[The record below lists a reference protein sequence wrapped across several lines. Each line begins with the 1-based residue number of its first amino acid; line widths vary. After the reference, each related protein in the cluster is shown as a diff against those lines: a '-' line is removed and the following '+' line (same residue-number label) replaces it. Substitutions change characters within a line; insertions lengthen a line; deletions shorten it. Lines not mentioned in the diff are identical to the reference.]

1 MEKYLCD
8 KFQLTETGAKGL
20 AKAVYSSF
28 SYYAV
33 YMLPIMLIMFFLQSV
48 MNGTTLGI
56 STSVVAIILIAT
68 VLYVVTSINYETT
81 YNETYKESAN
91 LRIEIAD
98 LLKEFPLA
106 YFSKHDIS
114 DLSQTIMSDVA
125 SIEHALSHAI
135 GSFIGFI
142 GFFIVI
148 SIMMLVGDYQ
158 LGLCVIIPLFLS
170 GGILYVTKKR
180 QIQVRGIHYKKLR
193 DISENFQSAIEM
205 SQEIKSYGLKEKT
218 VRDIKKELEE
228 SERFQLKA
236 EIEQA
241 LPISIAKWSAK
252 LSIGLVSVMGLSL
265 FIQGQTSLLYLV
277 GYIIAA
283 TKLSESVEGIYMYLG
298 EIFYLDAKIKNIK
311 ALRSVEPQTGEKVQ
325 FTNYDIVL
333 ENVKFSYTNKGKPII
348 NGASFVA
355 KQNQVTA
362 LIGPSGCGKSTLLR
376 LMSRLYDY
384 DEGKITIGGY
394 DIKNVDTAC
403 LFEKISVV
411 FQDVTLFNTS
421 ILENIRIGRL
431 SASDEEVLQAAKLA
445 GCQDIIDRLPQ
456 GIHTLVG
463 ENGAKLSGGE
473 RQRISIARAMLKD
486 APIILLDEI
495 TSSLDVENESLI
507 QKGLNRLLENKTVI
521 IISHRLQSIRNVN
534 QIVLLQEG
542 KVISAG
548 THEELYEKAELYREL
563 LRKSQLTEN
572 FSY

>member
-170 GGILYVTKKR
+170 GGILYATKKR

-228 SERFQLKA
+228 SERLQLKA

-325 FTNYDIVL
+325 FTNYDIEL

-362 LIGPSGCGKSTLLR
+362 LIGPFGCGKSTLLR

-548 THEELYEKAELYREL
+548 THEELYEKAELYGEL

>member
-1 MEKYLCD
+1 
-8 KFQLTETGAKGL
+8 
-20 AKAVYSSF
+20 
-28 SYYAV
+28 
-33 YMLPIMLIMFFLQSV
+33 
-48 MNGTTLGI
+48 
-56 STSVVAIILIAT
+56 
-68 VLYVVTSINYETT
+68 
-81 YNETYKESAN
+81 
-91 LRIEIAD
+91 
-98 LLKEFPLA
+98 
-106 YFSKHDIS
+106 
-114 DLSQTIMSDVA
+114 
-125 SIEHALSHAI
+125 
-135 GSFIGFI
+135 
-142 GFFIVI
+142 
-148 SIMMLVGDYQ
+148 
-158 LGLCVIIPLFLS
+158 
-170 GGILYVTKKR
+170 
-180 QIQVRGIHYKKLR
+180 
-193 DISENFQSAIEM
+193 
-205 SQEIKSYGLKEKT
+205 
-218 VRDIKKELEE
+218 
-228 SERFQLKA
+228 
-236 EIEQA
+236 
-241 LPISIAKWSAK
+241 
-252 LSIGLVSVMGLSL
+252 
-265 FIQGQTSLLYLV
+265 
-277 GYIIAA
+277 
-283 TKLSESVEGIYMYLG
+283 MYLG

-325 FTNYDIVL
+325 FTNYDIAL

-445 GCQDIIDRLPQ
+445 GCQDIVDRLPQ

-473 RQRISIARAMLKD
+473 KQRISIARAMLKD
-486 APIILLDEI
+486 SPIILLDEI